1 MNEGKVATGLK
12 ESDQQNG
19 AALYTMEKPKN
30 GFTGGQ
36 ANWAYQHDT
45 TDSDS
50 DKGSHS
56 NDSIT
61 SELQQVEEGD
71 GPTRG
76 CTTHSIILD
85 ISTTSFADTVTVK
98 TLKNVCAFQDLFML
112 TISQSSL

>member
-1 MNEGKVATGLK
+1 MNEGKITTGLK
-12 ESDQQNG
+12 RSDQQNS
-19 AALYTMEKPKN
+19 AALYMAKN
-30 GFTGGQ
+30 GFSGGQ

-50 DKGSHS
+50 DKGSHGD
-56 NDSIT
+56 DSIT

-71 GPTRG
+71 GPTCG
-76 CTTHSIILD
+76 SGTHSIILD

-98 TLKNVCAFQDLFML
+98 TLENVCALQDLFML